1 MRVMV
6 SGGAGFIGRNTCDA
20 LIAAGHS
27 PLVLDRLRDRD
38 CAHDVILGDV
48 RDATAVTEAVAH
60 CEGVIHLAGV
70 LGTAETITNPRPAA
84 EVNILGALNVLEA
97 CAQYGV
103 PLVNIAVGNWFEF
116 STYSVTKNAAERF
129 AGMYRRYRGLPVAS
143 VRAFNAYG
151 PGQSVAAPYGTSR
164 VRKIIPS
171 FIMRALHGEPVEVYG
186 DGSQVM
192 DMVYVTDV
200 SGALVTALEGLA
212 AGDVPDEPLEAGTGR
227 ATTVAQVA
235 WLTRAEVQRQTG
247 ITATVDFLPMRPGE
261 TPGSVVLA
269 KAGLPGAVP
278 LEDGLA
284 RTVAHYRE
292 LAGC

>member
-1 MRVMV
+1 MRVLV
-6 SGGAGFIGRNTCDA
+6 TGGSGFIG
-20 LIAAGHS
+20 GH
-27 PLVLDRLRDRD
+27 VRDRLAADGHDPVIFDRHQH
-38 CAHDVILGDV
+38 AGRDVILGDV

-84 EVNILGALNVLEA
+84 ETNILGALNVLEA

-103 PLVNIAVGNWFEF
+103 PLVNIAVGNWFEY

-151 PGQSVAAPYGTSR
+151 PGQSVAAPWGTSR

-171 FIMRALHGEPVEVYG
+171 FIMRALHGVPVEVYG

-192 DMVYVTDV
+192 DMIYVTDV
-200 SGALVTALEGLA
+200 AGKLVSALEGLA
-212 AGDVPDEPLEAGTGR
+212 AGDVPEEPLEAGTGR
-227 ATTVAQVA
+227 PTTVAQVA
-235 WLTRAEVQRQTG
+235 EMTCAEVERQTG
-247 ITATVDFLPMRPGE
+247 STSPVTFLPMRPGE

-269 KAGLPGAVP
+269 KDGLPGCIP

-284 RTVAHYRE
+284 RTVTYYRD